1 MFKGHYIHSIDA
13 KGRIAIPAKLRKY
26 ISPDAEES
34 FVMLKGTDKCIDI
47 YPKDR
52 WQEIESRLE
61 LLSPFNPKQAR
72 LIRIMLD
79 NAQEDKMDSQSRILV
94 PQELLDHAGI
104 KSEVLV
110 LGVLKKIELWN
121 PQEYENYKNK
131 SSETFEEI
139 AAEVMSL

>member
-13 KGRIAIPAKLRKY
+13 KGRVAIPAKLRKY
-26 ISPDAEES
+26 ISPEAEES

-47 YPKDR
+47 YPKDK
-52 WQEIESRLE
+52 WLEIEARLE
-61 LLSPFNPKQAR
+61 KLSPFNPKQAR

-79 NAQEDKMDSQSRILV
+79 NAQEDKMDSQSRILL

-104 KSEVLV
+104 KNEVLV